1 VDVKHSVCVSARP
14 RLFRRAVLAAF
25 ACTSVAVLGWLLWP
39 APEEPPDAAGRPQV
53 ATQDARLP
61 PLPFADGPPVL
72 GPDRAA
78 AASPGSAEP
87 SAAAGLSGSD
97 SVAASRKQMPASFA
111 AKMERFY
118 ELRWS
123 DTHSAE
129 LQSLARA
136 LDRNLAATLASGETD
151 PDDAL
156 LLKADL
162 LDLLE
167 PSATRRGELLAQW
180 HERYLARSDADGAA
194 ASHRSEADRRR
205 EAAIVAKWQA
215 QPSEERDPLEL
226 DEALEESRPGGGS
239 R

>member
-1 VDVKHSVCVSARP
+1 M
-14 RLFRRAVLAAF
+14 F
-25 ACTSVAVLGWLLWP
+25 GWLLWP
-39 APEEPPDAAGRPQV
+39 APEEPPDDAAGRQQV
-53 ATQDARLP
+53 ATLDPRLP
-61 PLPFADGPPVL
+61 PLPFGDGAPVL

-87 SAAAGLSGSD
+87 SAAARSSGGD
-97 SVAASRKQMPASFA
+97 SVAASRNQMPAGFA
-111 AKMERFY
+111 AMMERFY

-123 DTHSAE
+123 DMYSAE

-151 PDDAL
+151 RDDAL

-167 PSATRRGELLAQW
+167 PNSTRRGDLLAQW
-180 HERYLARSDADGAA
+180 RERYLVRSDAGGAA
-194 ASHRSEADRRR
+194 ANDRREADRQR

-215 QPSEERDPLEL
+215 QPSEERDPGELE
-226 DEALEESRPGGGS
+226 EALEASRPGGRS